1 MALSHAAIVGVRR
14 DAVPMRT
21 ALLSVSD
28 KTGLVELATAL
39 VAAGCQ
45 LVSTGGTASA
55 LRAAGL
61 AVRDVSEITNFPE
74 ILNGRVK
81 TLHPAVHGA
90 LLAVRGN
97 DEHAKQLAS
106 HSIHEIDCVVC
117 NLYAF
122 EATVAKGSDF
132 DTCIEN
138 IDIGGPS
145 MIRSAA
151 KNHASVAVVTDPS
164 QYAEVCAELAAH
176 SGCVSLSLR
185 RRLAAA
191 AFAKTAAYDAAIAAW
206 MASAI

>member
-1 MALSHAAIVGVRR
+1 M
-14 DAVPMRT
+14 
-21 ALLSVSD
+21 
-28 KTGLVELATAL
+28 
-39 VAAGCQ
+39 
-45 LVSTGGTASA
+45 
-55 LRAAGL
+55 
-61 AVRDVSEITNFPE
+61 RDVSEITNFPE

-97 DEHAKQLAS
+97 DEHTKQLAK
-106 HSIHEIDCVVC
+106 HSINEIDCVVC

-132 DTCIEN
+132 ATCIEN

-151 KNHASVAVVTDPS
+151 KNHASVAVVTDAS
-164 QYAEVCAELAAH
+164 QYAGFCAELAAH
-176 SGCVSLSLR
+176 SGCVTLSLR

-206 MASAI
+206 MSAAI